1 MELSKEQQI
10 LIADLKDDIEF
21 YKEDLGTHIKSS
33 KLYIIL
39 GISAAII
46 VGVTLV
52 AFPQIIIKLQVV
64 SSSMGM
70 MTGIV
75 GEVLPVTFASK
86 FFNSSKVYSKKLK
99 GLRVF
104 EKTLK
109 RMETGIVPNSIED
122 IMELESSLALY
133 INT

>member
-10 LIADLKDDIEF
+10 LIDDLKDDIEF
-21 YKEDLGTHIKSS
+21 YKEDLTTHIKSS

-39 GISAAII
+39 G
-46 VGVTLV
+46 VGVAIGVGVVLV
-52 AFPQIIIKLQVV
+52 AFPQIIVKLQVV

-75 GEVLPVTFASK
+75 GEILPVTFASK
-86 FFNSSKVYSKKLK
+86 FFNSSKVHGKKLK
-99 GLRVF
+99 GLRIF

-109 RMETGIVPNSIED
+109 RMETGIVPNTIED